1 MLAIDNIRISSSFSE
16 MIKFL
21 CLSTTLLQPVADK
34 PFTLEA
40 EVDDLPK
47 ETLKAQIYEESS
59 GFPSTCFNGRAIAL
73 WDNVSGL
80 NSLFTM
86 PPIPIDQLYAE
97 SMKTVILF
105 SMAV

>member
-1 MLAIDNIRISSSFSE
+1 

-73 WDNVSGL
+73 WDHVSGL

-86 PPIPIDQLYAE
+86 PPIPIDQLYA
-97 SMKTVILF
+97 
-105 SMAV
+105 